1 MLGGDACIL
10 NLSKRLERHPNVT
23 SENVETVQIAFFL
36 PGDIF
41 LTVLAGFSRM
51 SFCGFY
57 GSSVCLKKAGSP
69 TNGICN
75 MSMSCVLKKIRT
87 NALL

>member
-1 MLGGDACIL
+1 MLDGDACTL
-10 NLSKRLERHPNVT
+10 NLSKKLERHQNIT
-23 SENVETVQIAFFL
+23 SENVETVQVAFFL

-41 LTVLAGFSRM
+41 LTVLAGFSHM

-75 MSMSCVLKKIRT
+75 TSMSCVLKKIRT
-87 NALL
+87 NAL